1 MTTLRH
7 QPVVFECGNA
17 ELIGVIEH
25 APEPRDTGVIIV
37 TGGPQY
43 RVGSHRQFV
52 DIARQFALA
61 GYTTMRFD
69 YRGMGDSSG
78 TDISFFETAPDL
90 RAAID
95 TLMTNAD
102 VRHIVLWGLCDA
114 ASAAMIYAHED
125 DRVRGLVLLNPWIR
139 TDEGLAQAYVKNYYL
154 KRLFARGFWTKLG
167 SGSFDWRT
175 TAGDLVRNVTST
187 IRLLFRS
194 KVIGGKV
201 SDYSSPQDFREKMRS
216 GFEKTDV
223 EILFVLCGDDLTAAE
238 FTDYA
243 KQSRTWRTP
252 MARSSVTQM
261 HMPGM
266 DHTFS
271 TSAWRNEIIATTL
284 EWISRIRGPNGR

>member
-7 QPVVFECGNA
+7 QPVVFEYGNA

-95 TLMTNAD
+95 TLMANAD
-102 VRHIVLWGLCDA
+102 VRQVVLWGLCDA

-125 DRVRGLVLLNPWIR
+125 DRVRGLVLLNPWVR
-139 TDEGLAQAYVKNYYL
+139 TDEGLAQAYVKNYYVG
-154 KRLFARGFWTKLG
+154 RLLTRDFWHKLTTG
-167 SGSFDWRT
+167 QFMWRKSIMGLYRNVAAT
-175 TAGDLVRNVTST
+175 LLLLVRPR
-187 IRLLFRS
+187 RLA
-194 KVIGGKV
+194 KPAYDGAP
-201 SDYSSPQDFREKMRS
+201 SDDFRERMRV
-216 GFEKTDV
+216 GL
-223 EILFVLCGDDLTAAE
+223 EIFRGNTLFLLCGNDLTASE
-238 FTDYA
+238 FIDFT
-243 KQSRTWRTP
+243 KQSGSWRDP
-252 MARSSVTQM
+252 MAKETVKQKVL
-261 HMPGM
+261 PDM

-271 TSAWRNEIIATTL
+271 TYSWRKEIVAYTL
-284 EWISRIRGPNGR
+284 EWLSSQVETG